1 MKVKLLHICV
11 LHFWALSLIAAPMAL
26 LFMPD
31 DNVVLT
37 LNNACEEETGE
48 TDLPGP
54 IQEKLIVLIQVPD
67 FCQVTA
73 DRSEVPAA
81 HPFVVRDFICDV
93 VLPPPEGRHL

>member
-11 LHFWALSLIAAPMAL
+11 LHFWALSLIASPMAF

-37 LNNACEEETGE
+37 LNNACEEEAGE

-54 IQEKLIVLIQVPD
+54 IQEKLIVPQQVPD
-67 FCQVTA
+67 LCHDTA
-73 DRSEVPAA
+73 DRSEIPAIR
-81 HPFVVRDFICDV
+81 PFAIRDFICDV
-93 VLPPPEGRHL
+93 ILPPPEGRLL